1 MAEFSKGKW
10 TDDDMGTYVFAH
22 GYDMMICKIRG
33 WGYLKN
39 SGLSD
44 DEAIEVQKANA
55 RLIAAAPELY
65 ELLNSM
71 CSYINEIEHIIP
83 HFPDALSLFAKYG
96 KELLTRIDG
105 KEINNVPQA

>member
-65 ELLNSM
+65 ELVMDELRGEAGGILSFDRETKIKAVLN
-71 CSYINEIEHIIP
+71 Y
-83 HFPDALSLFAKYG
+83 
-96 KELLTRIDG
+96 IDG
-105 KEINNVPQA
+105 KENNDVPKA